1 MEIKTQTASSS
12 SLAPPHDAL
21 ADNAPVADAAPPRQP
36 PLHPSLSALT
46 PRSRSRASSADSEH
60 GASPMDLHDP
70 DMQAHSPAHA
80 SGQSTSATVAARA
93 SAALAGGIQQAYAA
107 VSKGASN
114 LWSLADLRTMLQIH
128 ADDPAFLAIL
138 RGADPEHATPHT
150 LASCREQ
157 IQELGRIIEGA
168 CGLGTHQCNQL
179 LGDVKQVLDALQ
191 SLDHTEPGDSR
202 VLKSIGN
209 LINFW
214 PILIPS
220 PLMGN
225 QAKTFAFTMSTAT
238 KGVLSLS
245 ASALRPTAD
254 GFPFPII
261 GGGQLGREANE
272 MHLYNLLINT
282 LFLTTELP
290 KKFGDPDT
298 RRNAEDVSKNIGYA
312 AGVSVSFTAMML
324 TPFLWNSLS
333 KLGNRLLDTTTR
345 LGAAAA
351 QATGLNNQAQQ
362 LRARLP
368 PERINE
374 EVRAQLQLIREQLD
388 ASCEAFQQARRDF
401 INQDG
406 GRELTRTVNAQCT
419 HLLETLDR
427 CSKRLASVLHLD
439 SEQTPSLGRQM
450 PNHDVSS
457 KVALMILATAVTGST
472 VYLIQPD
479 RLGTINLISDTCIV
493 TAVMAQSTWNKQ
505 ATRQDA
511 MERFKAMCGG
521 SMVIALALGAEKLSK
536 VLTDKSLIESSPNAQ
551 FYAGVIM
558 SLMAVTMPGPIARG
572 AELAMNWGERQ
583 LGRRFTGPDG
593 TPLETRVPSS
603 AEELQQTSHRTL
615 GYLLSLRDEQLEEY
629 AENVGDSILQ
639 AIQEAGEAAQGR
651 PSSSVTLTEIDDNQ
665 AAAPERAP
673 GGADRPRSD

>member
-1 MEIKTQTASSS
+1 
-12 SLAPPHDAL
+12 
-21 ADNAPVADAAPPRQP
+21 
-36 PLHPSLSALT
+36 
-46 PRSRSRASSADSEH
+46 
-60 GASPMDLHDP
+60 
-70 DMQAHSPAHA
+70 
-80 SGQSTSATVAARA
+80 
-93 SAALAGGIQQAYAA
+93 
-107 VSKGASN
+107 
-114 LWSLADLRTMLQIH
+114 
-128 ADDPAFLAIL
+128 
-138 RGADPEHATPHT
+138 
-150 LASCREQ
+150 
-157 IQELGRIIEGA
+157 
-168 CGLGTHQCNQL
+168 
-179 LGDVKQVLDALQ
+179 
-191 SLDHTEPGDSR
+191 
-202 VLKSIGN
+202 
-209 LINFW
+209 
-214 PILIPS
+214 
-220 PLMGN
+220 
-225 QAKTFAFTMSTAT
+225 
-238 KGVLSLS
+238 
-245 ASALRPTAD
+245 
-254 GFPFPII
+254 
-261 GGGQLGREANE
+261 
-272 MHLYNLLINT
+272 
-282 LFLTTELP
+282 
-290 KKFGDPDT
+290 
-298 RRNAEDVSKNIGYA
+298 
-312 AGVSVSFTAMML
+312 
-324 TPFLWNSLS
+324 
-333 KLGNRLLDTTTR
+333 
-345 LGAAAA
+345 
-351 QATGLNNQAQQ
+351 
-362 LRARLP
+362 
-368 PERINE
+368 
-374 EVRAQLQLIREQLD
+374 
-388 ASCEAFQQARRDF
+388 
-401 INQDG
+401 
-406 GRELTRTVNAQCT
+406 
-419 HLLETLDR
+419 
-427 CSKRLASVLHLD
+427 
-439 SEQTPSLGRQM
+439 M

-639 AIQEAGEAAQGR
+639 AIQEAGEAAQAR